1 MVGPGPNQT
10 IRAWAMVAAAGWACC
25 GCAGSS
31 LRSATELPGE
41 SEVRRER
48 LVVHC
53 NFPLPQHHRLLDE
66 LVLLHDRVMAELA
79 LPPSKKTI
87 HVYIFETAAQYRK
100 YVDAKLPQAP
110 ERRACFV
117 DDDESLVVYTHWND
131 FIAIDLRH
139 EVTHGYLHSVIDHLP
154 LWLDE
159 GLAEYF
165 EVDRDSRGFN
175 LSHRRL
181 LQHRRVED
189 NWRPDLERLE
199 EVEVA
204 SDMGQMHYAESWAW
218 THFLLRSNPQRRQFL
233 QDYLARLRM
242 SGEAPPVSTLVGTL
256 ADKPEVELLKHLRSL
271 QP

>member
-1 MVGPGPNQT
+1 MGPGPVKMFSGL
-10 IRAWAMVAAAGWACC
+10 ALLAVVVCY
-25 GCAGSS
+25 GCAGSP
-31 LRSATELPGE
+31 LRSTTELPGK
-41 SEVRRER
+41 SEVRRDR

-66 LVLLHDRVMAELA
+66 LILLQDRVTAELG
-79 LPPSKKTI
+79 LPPADQTI
-87 HVYIFETAAQYRK
+87 HVYIFETAAQYRE
-100 YVDAKLPQAP
+100 YVDSKLPEAP

-117 DDDESLVVYTHWND
+117 DDEESLVVYTHWSD

-139 EVTHGYLHSVIDHLP
+139 EVTHGYLHAVVDDIP

-189 NWRPDLERLE
+189 NWRPNLERLE
-199 EVEVA
+199 QVTVA

-218 THFLLRSNPQRRQFL
+218 VHFLLRSSDDRRQFL
-233 QDYLARLRM
+233 RDYLARLRLT
-242 SGEAPPVSTLVGTL
+242 GEAPPMSSLLESLTDDPAL
-256 ADKPEVELLKHLRSL
+256 ALLKHLRTL